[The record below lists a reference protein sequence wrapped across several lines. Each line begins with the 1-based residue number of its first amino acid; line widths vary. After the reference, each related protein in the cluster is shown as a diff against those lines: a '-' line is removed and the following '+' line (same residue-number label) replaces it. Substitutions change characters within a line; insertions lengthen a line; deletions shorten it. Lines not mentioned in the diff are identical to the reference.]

1 MFQATKKK
9 PRKSGKDT
17 AKYVFKSTIVKAT
30 HDMKL
35 KKREQKKQN
44 VAKLKAFQEQ
54 KLKRSDKLLQTHR
67 FV

>member
-1 MFQATKKK
+1 MLQAAKEK

-17 AKYVFKSTIVKAT
+17 DKYVYKAMSVKAT

-44 VAKLKAFQEQ
+44 ASKLKAFQGQ
-54 KLKRSDKLLQTHR
+54 KLKRSSKLLRTHR

>member
-1 MFQATKKK
+1 MLQAAKEK

-17 AKYVFKSTIVKAT
+17 DKYVYKATSVRAT

-44 VAKLKAFQEQ
+44 VAKLKAFQGQ
-54 KLKRSDKLLQTHR
+54 KLKRSSKLLQTHR